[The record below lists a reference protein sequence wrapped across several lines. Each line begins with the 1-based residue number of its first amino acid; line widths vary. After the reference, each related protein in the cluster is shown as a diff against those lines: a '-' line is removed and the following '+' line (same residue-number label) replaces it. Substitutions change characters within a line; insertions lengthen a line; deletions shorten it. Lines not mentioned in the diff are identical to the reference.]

1 MNGERYFAAPLNWLS
16 HGGKLLAISRRR
28 PRWAVLNETAAAL
41 VHSCDSAEGRT
52 IEDIEA
58 TFKKRFGPVTRPDLA
73 NWLGQLEESE
83 LLSRRPDGPVPAA
96 ASGFDSYR
104 VEHVYLELL
113 ARCNLRCM
121 HCFMGGA
128 PEREERLEPEEVTAL
143 LEDFA
148 AEGGRYVTLSGG
160 EPLIY
165 PEFAAVARKVT
176 ALGLHGT
183 VITNGISLRP
193 SMLALLDSLGFNLA
207 VSLDGITPAVNKR
220 IRGRVSAPVVAVIE
234 QALERLGPE
243 RVILSFTP
251 VKANLEELPVLFDFI
266 EQKGIRRL
274 NLSIY
279 EEVGRAAQFAAEL
292 TLDAAQR
299 RRLMEIVYHK
309 AVALAGRV
317 EIDLNDT
324 RDILSQFSA
333 DRSTVELHP
342 LWRGVRVTSSG
353 EVFPSSFG
361 AVEQFRLGN
370 IRRTPFGTLLRS
382 EVLSQLYAA
391 LLDRDAKTEKCR
403 DCAWRQICRGGSVAS
418 AYCATGELYAPDA
431 YCEAYLAVF
440 PAIAVAL
447 AEFETG
453 RPA

>member
-1 MNGERYFAAPLNWLS
+1 MTGERYFAAPLSWLA
-16 HGGKLLAISRRR
+16 HDGKLLAISRLR

-41 VHSCDSAEGRT
+41 VHSCDAEEGRS

-58 TFKKRFGPVTRPDLA
+58 AFRRRFGPVARPELA
-73 NWLGQLEESE
+73 EWLGRLEESE
-83 LLSRRPDGPVPAA
+83 LLFRRPGGTLPAA
-96 ASGFDSYR
+96 PSGFDGYR

-113 ARCNLRCM
+113 ARCNLRCV

-143 LEDFA
+143 LEEFA
-148 AEGGRYVTLSGG
+148 AAGGRYVTLSGG

-165 PEFAAVARKVT
+165 PEFAAVARKVA
-176 ALGLHGT
+176 ALSLHGT
-183 VITNGISLRP
+183 VITNGVSLRP
-193 SMLALLDSLGFNLA
+193 SALALMDSLGFNLA
-207 VSLDGITPAVNKR
+207 ISLDGITPAVNKR
-220 IRGRVSAPVVAVIE
+220 IRGRGSAPVIAAIE

-251 VKANLEELPVLFDFI
+251 VKANLEELPALFDFI

-279 EEVGRAAQFAAEL
+279 EEVGRAAEFAPEL
-292 TLDAAQR
+292 TLDAADR
-299 RRLMEIVYHK
+299 RRLMHIVYHK

-333 DRSTVELHP
+333 ERSTVELHP
-342 LWRGVRVTSSG
+342 LWRGVRITSSG

-361 AVEQFRLGN
+361 AVERFRLGN
-370 IRRTPFGTLLRS
+370 IRQTPLGTLLRS
-382 EVLSQLYAA
+382 AVLSELYAA

-431 YCEAYLAVF
+431 YCDAYLAVF
-440 PAIAVAL
+440 PAVAVAL
-447 AEFETG
+447 AELETG
-453 RPA
+453 RRA